1 MPDNIQVRDAS
12 GTLLTMRTT
21 DAAGVHTPHQRIM
34 GYDAADDM
42 VKVKSVQKKFRDSFP
57 GTSLN
62 ATNWDS
68 SIGSGGS
75 ISVTA
80 GTLVMASGATAS
92 AETSVLSKDI
102 FTVPFRVGFQ
112 LTLSQRIANQTFL
125 VEAVSV
131 NATTGVPD
139 GLHSAAWLFDGTS
152 ATQAKYRV
160 QNSAATPLDSAAAT
174 VVTTAGTGV
183 YEIEPF
189 ADEAWFHSATLDAT
203 SGRANSYR
211 RHQQIPDPNAVY
223 KIRLRWLNGGTAPA
237 SSTNATLQYVA
248 CQDYAELTAEITA
261 GRGQSVAG
269 QALAVAVTTM
279 PTINAIANDN
289 VYWNESTT
297 AQAASATLT
306 GTSRD
311 VGIAAGSNHR
321 YSAFNASAF
330 ADQAGTLRIEC
341 SNDNTTWRRATADTA
356 VAANAVVYLSVPVM
370 TRYYRAV
377 YVNGATL
384 QTAFM
389 LNTSFTAS

>member
-1 MPDNIQVRDAS
+1 V
-12 GTLLTMRTT
+12 
-21 DAAGVHTPHQRIM
+21 
-34 GYDAADDM
+34 
-42 VKVKSVQKKFRDSFP
+42 
-57 GTSLN
+57 
-62 ATNWDS
+62 
-68 SIGSGGS
+68 
-75 ISVTA
+75 
-80 GTLVMASGATAS
+80 
-92 AETSVLSKDI
+92 
-102 FTVPFRVGFQ
+102 
-112 LTLSQRIANQTFL
+112 
-125 VEAVSV
+125 
-131 NATTGVPD
+131 
-139 GLHSAAWLFDGTS
+139 
-152 ATQAKYRV
+152 
-160 QNSAATPLDSAAAT
+160 
-174 VVTTAGTGV
+174 
-183 YEIEPF
+183 
-189 ADEAWFHSATLDAT
+189 WFHSSVLDT
-203 SGRANSYR
+203 TNGRSNSYR
-211 RHQQIPDPNAVY
+211 RHQQIPDPNALY

-279 PTINAIANDN
+279 PTVAANATSQDNIYFND
-289 VYWNESTT
+289 STT
-297 AQAASATLT
+297 AQTASATLT

-311 VGIAAGSNHR
+311 VGIAAGSVHR